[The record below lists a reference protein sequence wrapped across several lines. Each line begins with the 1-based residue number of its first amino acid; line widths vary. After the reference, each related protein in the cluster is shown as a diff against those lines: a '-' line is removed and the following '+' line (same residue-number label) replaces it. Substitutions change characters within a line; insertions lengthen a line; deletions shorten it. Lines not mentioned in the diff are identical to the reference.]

1 MIAWLSG
8 RLRSRHEGRLVVEVG
23 GVGWEVHVP
32 LSVAGQ
38 ARIGDEIEL
47 HVFTHLRQE
56 RIQLLGF
63 EDEEQQRAFEA
74 LIEVSGIG
82 PRLALSILGGISPAD
97 LRVAIELEDIAR
109 LKALPGVGNKLALR
123 LGVELRGKLDLGQGS
138 VPELRAPPGEPS
150 LWRDLASALHNLDYR
165 QREVEETLAR
175 VRRELPDG
183 SFDALLRA
191 ALGHLR
197 R

>member
-8 RLRSRHEGRLVVEVG
+8 RLRSRDEGRLVVEVG